1 MATSHSDNWN
11 ELHCQQGSC
20 KIILKPGDLLD
31 EKDVNVLVIPTPAG
45 GMNPDNF
52 QLFKSIYS
60 NADENCKREIKKVCF
75 NLTQSE
81 PQTFSLYGLR
91 YIFVA
96 PPYVGNRDKAPKY
109 LKETYTSCLK
119 LAVKSNFRTIAFPT
133 IGCGVIGFP
142 IDDAA
147 RSVYSAI
154 ENFCQ
159 SKDGKKMDEIRIVI
173 YDKNIYNE
181 FIGIFIE
188 TDQTKKIKF
197 NFVTISTKT
206 SNRSEMSS
214 TRDKQHETQQPS
226 NKNAS
231 QDYSDDFDDD
241 DKHRRPGSGMAR
253 QTSNLNPNSP
263 EFQPKTNNNKRVPR
277 HFCLNN
283 KRTELIIIQGDILKT
298 RVDAIVNGL
307 LVCLFDV

>member
-1 MATSHSDNWN
+1 MATSHSDNWK
-11 ELHCQQGSC
+11 ELHFQQGSC

-31 EKDVNVLVIPTPAG
+31 EKDVDVLVIPTPEG
-45 GMNPDNF
+45 GVNSDNF

-60 NADENCKREIKKVCF
+60 TVDQHDKTQINRVCSD
-75 NLTQSE
+75 LTLLK
-81 PQTFSLYGLR
+81 PQVVLSSSR
-91 YIFVA
+91 KYILAV
-96 PPYVGNRDKAPKY
+96 PPYVGNLSEARKLLTK
-109 LKETYTSCLK
+109 TYTSCLN
-119 LAVKSNFRTIAFPT
+119 LAIQYNFRTIAFPT
-133 IGCGVIGFP
+133 IGCGVIGFQ

-173 YDKNIYNE
+173 YDKKIYNE
-181 FIGIFIE
+181 FIDIFIE

-231 QDYSDDFDDD
+231 QDYPDDFDDD
-241 DKHRRPGSGMAR
+241 DKHRRSGSGMAR
-253 QTSNLNPNSP
+253 QTSNLNPHSP
-263 EFQPKTNNNKRVPR
+263 EFQPKTNINKR
-277 HFCLNN
+277 
-283 KRTELIIIQGDILKT
+283 
-298 RVDAIVNGL
+298 
-307 LVCLFDV
+307 